1 MTDSTSITYK
11 PFGITHFALG
21 LTFGIVLISINAI
34 EFFFLSQS
42 HALSSTS
49 LNVFW
54 IALQNIGIA
63 IPNSYYLSKIQI
75 STTGMTETTS
85 KP

>member
-21 LTFGIVLISINAI
+21 AIFGVVLIAVNAI

-54 IALQNIGIA
+54 IMLQNVGIA
-63 IPNSYYLSKIQI
+63 LPNSYYLSKIQI
-75 STTGMTETTS
+75 SSSGMTETTT

>member
-21 LTFGIVLISINAI
+21 AIFGVVLIGINAI

-54 IALQNIGIA
+54 ITVQNVGIA
-63 IPNSYYLSKIQI
+63 IPNSYYLSKIQV
-75 STTGMTETTS
+75 STTGITESTT